1 MHLRVELAALRDS
14 AGPRVTVFRTGG
26 LGDTILLVP
35 ALRVLTG
42 ELPAAEIT
50 LVGSRWARCLR
61 PLLPLPVEVVSFDSS
76 ELTPLFKP
84 GVDEDSTGFLAGADA
99 VVVYTSAGR
108 DVLLANARVLSSGD
122 VIGWPA
128 HPGRDAH
135 VAVHLARAL
144 LDGPV
149 GPAELP
155 LPGLAAPRRLRL
167 WAREWLRTRFGADVR
182 PGAVH
187 PGSGGRL
194 KCWPAENFARVI
206 GDWDGPVLLL
216 EGPADRES
224 CRGVLES
231 VPGAARP
238 AVAGGLG
245 VAQVAALLAECRWFL
260 GNDSGPSHL
269 AAGLGVPTVAVF
281 GPTDPAVWSPRGGAV
296 RVVAPSPGGAWPAPR
311 RVLGALVGLRGADA

>member
-1 MHLRVELAALRDS
+1 LRHF
-14 AGPRVTVFRTGG
+14 AGPRITVFRAGG

-35 ALRVLTG
+35 ALRVLAR

-50 LVGSRWARCLR
+50 LVGSRWAHRLR

-76 ELTPLFKP
+76 ELTFLFRP
-84 GVDEDSTGFLAGADA
+84 GVDEDSSGLLAGADA
-99 VVVYTSAGR
+99 VVVYTSAAR
-108 DVLLANARVLSSGD
+108 DVLLANARALSAGD

-135 VAVHLARAL
+135 IAVHLARAL

-149 GPAELP
+149 GLAELP
-155 LPGLAAPRRLRL
+155 LPGLAPPRRLRL
-167 WAREWLRTRFGADVR
+167 WAREWLRTRFAAAVR

-194 KCWPAENFARVI
+194 KCWPAENFTRVI
-206 GDWDGPVLLL
+206 GGWDGPILLL

-224 CRGVLES
+224 CRGVLEGM
-231 VPGAARP
+231 PGAARP
-238 AVAGGLG
+238 PVARGLG
-245 VAQVAALLAECRWFL
+245 VAQVAALLAECRWCL
-260 GNDSGPSHL
+260 GNDSGLSHL

-281 GPTDPAVWSPRGGAV
+281 GPTDPAVWSPQGGAV
-296 RVVAPSPGGAWPAPR
+296 RVVAPSPGAGWPAPQ
-311 RVLGALVGLRGADA
+311 RVLCALAGLQAADA